1 MNAEIVLKQMI
12 VIFLLIMVG
21 YILQKKKMV
30 TQRDGACLSKLIVEV
45 FNPAIIVSSVIGN
58 TGSSKGNIAQAAFL
72 AAILFIM
79 LIFLAVPVSRIF
91 AKKRMEQRV
100 YSLIFVF
107 SNLGFIGIPVVQ
119 SIFGKG
125 ALIYVAIFILEYN
138 ILLYTYGYLLVMP
151 PDSKFHPESLKSLLN
166 MGTLSCLLALLIFV
180 CHIRLPY
187 ILGTTITYLGNV
199 ATPLAL
205 IVIGISIGQQE
216 HLYRIFCQWKLYLF
230 LIVKMILVPLV
241 IAAVLKR
248 LPISEEL
255 ARVSVILMA
264 MPVGSMTVLLLK
276 ENNLEETL
284 CSDSIILSS
293 LLSIV
298 SIPFL
303 VFCYRFF

>member
-1 MNAEIVLKQMI
+1 M
-12 VIFLLIMVG
+12 
-21 YILQKKKMV
+21 
-30 TQRDGACLSKLIVEV
+30 
-45 FNPAIIVSSVIGN
+45 
-58 TGSSKGNIAQAAFL
+58 
-72 AAILFIM
+72 
-79 LIFLAVPVSRIF
+79 
-91 AKKRMEQRV
+91 
-100 YSLIFVF
+100 
-107 SNLGFIGIPVVQ
+107 
-119 SIFGKG
+119 
-125 ALIYVAIFILEYN
+125 IYVAIFILEYN

-151 PDSKFHPESLKSLLN
+151 SDSKFHPGSLKSLLN

-230 LIVKMILVPLV
+230 LIVKMILVPLFMAV
-241 IAAVLKR
+241 VLKR

-255 ARVSVILMA
+255 AQVSVILMA

-276 ENNLEETL
+276 ENHMKETL

-303 VFCYRFF
+303 VYCFRLF

>member
-1 MNAEIVLKQMI
+1 MI
-12 VIFLLIMVG
+12 
-21 YILQKKKMV
+21 
-30 TQRDGACLSKLIVEV
+30 
-45 FNPAIIVSSVIGN
+45 
-58 TGSSKGNIAQAAFL
+58 GSSNNGEENITGTVFL
-72 AAILFIM
+72 AAVLFLVLIL
-79 LIFLAVPVSRIF
+79 LAVPISKIF
-91 AKKRMEQRV
+91 AGGCEEKKI

-151 PDSKFHPESLKSLLN
+151 SDSKFHPGSLKSLLN

-230 LIVKMILVPLV
+230 LIVKMILVPLFMAV
-241 IAAVLKR
+241 VLKR

-255 ARVSVILMA
+255 AQVSVILMA

-276 ENNLEETL
+276 ENHMKETL

-303 VFCYRFF
+303 VYCFRLF

>member
-1 MNAEIVLKQMI
+1 MNAGIVLKQMV
-12 VIFLLIMVG
+12 VIFLLILVG
-21 YILQKKKMV
+21 YILQKKKLV
-30 TQRDGACLSKLIVEV
+30 TQKDGACLSKLIVEV
-45 FNPAIIVSSVIGN
+45 FNPAIIVSSVIGSSN
-58 TGSSKGNIAQAAFL
+58 NGEENITGTVFL
-72 AAILFIM
+72 AAVLFLVLIL
-79 LIFLAVPVSRIF
+79 LAVPISKIF
-91 AKKRMEQRV
+91 AGGCEEKKI

-151 PDSKFHPESLKSLLN
+151 SDSKFHPGSLKSLLN

-230 LIVKMILVPLV
+230 LIVKMILVPLFMAV
-241 IAAVLKR
+241 VLKDYPYQR
-248 LPISEEL
+248 SLPRS
-255 ARVSVILMA
+255 VS
-264 MPVGSMTVLLLK
+264 
-276 ENNLEETL
+276 
-284 CSDSIILSS
+284 
-293 LLSIV
+293 
-298 SIPFL
+298 F
-303 VFCYRFF
+303 

>member
-1 MNAEIVLKQMI
+1 MNAEIVLKQMV
-12 VIFLLIMVG
+12 VIFLLILVG
-21 YILQKKKMV
+21 YILQKKKLV
-30 TQRDGACLSKLIVEV
+30 TQKDGACLSKLIVEV
-45 FNPAIIVSSVIGN
+45 FNPAIIVSSVIGSSN
-58 TGSSKGNIAQAAFL
+58 NGEENITGTVFL
-72 AAILFIM
+72 AAVLFLVLIL
-79 LIFLAVPVSRIF
+79 LAVPISKIF
-91 AKKRMEQRV
+91 AGGCEEKKI

-151 PDSKFHPESLKSLLN
+151 SDSKFHPGSLKSLLN

-230 LIVKMILVPLV
+230 LIVKMILVPLFMAV
-241 IAAVLKR
+241 VLKR

-255 ARVSVILMA
+255 AQVSVILMA

-276 ENNLEETL
+276 ENHMKETL

-303 VFCYRFF
+303 VYCYRLF

>member
-1 MNAEIVLKQMI
+1 MNAGIVLKQMV
-12 VIFLLIMVG
+12 VIFLLILVG
-21 YILQKKKMV
+21 YILQKKKLV
-30 TQRDGACLSKLIVEV
+30 TQKDGACLSKLIVEV
-45 FNPAIIVSSVIGN
+45 FNPAIIVSSVIGSSN
-58 TGSSKGNIAQAAFL
+58 NGEENITGTVFL
-72 AAILFIM
+72 AAVLFLVLIL
-79 LIFLAVPVSRIF
+79 LAVPISKIF
-91 AKKRMEQRV
+91 AGGCEEKKI

-151 PDSKFHPESLKSLLN
+151 SDSKFHPGSLKSLLN

-187 ILGTTITYLGNV
+187 ILGTNITYLGNV

-230 LIVKMILVPLV
+230 LIVKMILVPLFMAV
-241 IAAVLKR
+241 VLKR
-248 LPISEEL
+248 FPISEEL
-255 ARVSVILMA
+255 AQVSVILMA

-276 ENNLEETL
+276 ENHMKETL

-303 VFCYRFF
+303 VYCYRLF

>member
-1 MNAEIVLKQMI
+1 
-12 VIFLLIMVG
+12 
-21 YILQKKKMV
+21 
-30 TQRDGACLSKLIVEV
+30 
-45 FNPAIIVSSVIGN
+45 
-58 TGSSKGNIAQAAFL
+58 
-72 AAILFIM
+72 
-79 LIFLAVPVSRIF
+79 
-91 AKKRMEQRV
+91 
-100 YSLIFVF
+100 
-107 SNLGFIGIPVVQ
+107 
-119 SIFGKG
+119 
-125 ALIYVAIFILEYN
+125 
-138 ILLYTYGYLLVMP
+138 
-151 PDSKFHPESLKSLLN
+151 
-166 MGTLSCLLALLIFV
+166 MGTLSCLLALFIFV
-180 CHIRLPY
+180 CHIQLPY